1 MEVIAQAIKTV
12 RESPLVSSP
21 SPSNSKVKLNGI
33 EYDSTRNQIER
44 YWMNEFVRSM
54 KEVEPG
60 FIIDG
65 RNSDLLRAL
74 YGWVWERVGRTGIQL
89 NNRLDASKGLL
100 LWGPLGV
107 GKSVLLRGLQIYE
120 GKINRACFGFE
131 NKSLGFVLTSAAE
144 IALRYAEQGMKGIV
158 RYTDR
163 EFMANLA
170 IDELGREPTDA
181 KHFGTGINVVQ
192 TILQL
197 RYEVRREIIT
207 HVTTNLDP
215 NTQFSGIYGDYIADR
230 VKELFNVIEIKGDTR
245 R

>member
-1 MEVIAQAIKTV
+1 MG
-12 RESPLVSSP
+12 RESPPVSSP
-21 SPSNSKVKLNGI
+21 SPSSPKVKINGI
-33 EYDSTRNQIER
+33 EYESTKSEIER
-44 YWMNEFVRSM
+44 YWVFEFIRSM
-54 KEVEPG
+54 REVEPR
-60 FIIDG
+60 FIVDG
-65 RNSDLLRAL
+65 RNSALMRAL
-74 YGWVWERVGRTGIQL
+74 YGWVWRRVGMCSNTP
-89 NNRLDASKGLL
+89 LDPSKGLL

-131 NKSLGFVLTSAAE
+131 SKSLGFVLTSAAE
-144 IALRYAEQGMKGIV
+144 IALRYAEQGMKGIIK
-158 RYTDR
+158 YTDR
-163 EFMANLA
+163 EFMTNLA

-197 RYEVRREIIT
+197 RYEVRREFIT
-207 HVTTNLDP
+207 HATTNLNP

-230 VKELFNVIEIKGDTR
+230 AKELFNVIEIKGETR

>member
-1 MEVIAQAIKTV
+1 MK
-12 RESPLVSSP
+12 ESPPASSP
-21 SPSNSKVKLNGI
+21 SPSDLKVKLNGI
-33 EYDSTRNQIER
+33 EYESTNQQIER

-54 KEVEPG
+54 VEVEPR

-65 RNSDLLRAL
+65 RNSALLRAL
-74 YGWVWERVGRTGIQL
+74 YGWVWERVGRTGTQL
-89 NNRLDASKGLL
+89 NTPLDPSKGLL

-144 IALRYAEQGMKGIV
+144 IALRYTEQGMKGIV
-158 RYTDR
+158 KYTDR

-181 KHFGTGINVVQ
+181 KYFGTGINVVQ

-197 RYEVRREIIT
+197 RYEVRREFVT
-207 HVTTNLDP
+207 HATTNLNPD
-215 NTQFSGIYGDYIADR
+215 TQFTDIYGDYIADR
-230 VKELFNVIEIKGDTR
+230 TKELFNVIEIKGETR